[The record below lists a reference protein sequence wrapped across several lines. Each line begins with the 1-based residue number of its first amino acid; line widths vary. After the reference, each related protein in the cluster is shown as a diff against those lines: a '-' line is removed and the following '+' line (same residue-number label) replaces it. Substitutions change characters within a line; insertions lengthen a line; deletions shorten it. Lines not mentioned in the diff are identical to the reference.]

1 MSQGKDSLANTFAV
15 ATVLCLVCALVVSAS
30 AVVLKPMQKRNAQLD
45 RKKNILKVS
54 GIPPE
59 EIDETG
65 IDELFSSRFEATII
79 DMDTGEEASEACKAA
94 MNSAGKVLDDVVAE
108 YEQAWASKSKKDE
121 EWAKDNDDRIAICR
135 KLDKKEDI
143 GGIKYREKY
152 SHVFTLKSADGKI
165 EKYVFPV
172 RGMGLWSMMQ
182 GYMAVEP
189 DFQTVAG
196 LTFYD
201 QKETPGLGGEVENE
215 NWKKKWKGK
224 QIYDGDSV
232 GLKVIKGDQSG
243 NDYGVDGLAGA
254 TITSN
259 GVTNMTEYWLGPS
272 GFGPYIAKQK
282 SGGSSPAVAPKTTE
296 PESGGSH

>member
-1 MSQGKDSLANTFAV
+1 MSQDKDSLANTFTV
-15 ATVLCLVCALVVSAS
+15 ATILCLVCALIVSAS

-45 RKKNILKVS
+45 RKKNILAVS
-54 GIPPE
+54 GISPE
-59 EIDETG
+59 EISKTG
-65 IDELFSSRFEATII
+65 IDELFNSRFEATII

-94 MNSAGKVLDDVVAE
+94 MDSAGKVLDDVVVE
-108 YEQAWASKSKKDE
+108 YEQSWASKSKKDE
-121 EWAKDNDDRIAICR
+121 DWAEDDDDLTAICK

-143 GGIKYREKY
+143 CGIKYREKF
-152 SHVFTLKSADGKI
+152 SHVYTLKSADGKI

-172 RGMGLWSMMQ
+172 RGMGLWSMMH

-201 QKETPGLGGEVENE
+201 QKETPGLGGEVMNPQ
-215 NWKKKWKGK
+215 WKKKWEGK
-224 QIYDGDSV
+224 QIYEGDEV
-232 GLKVIKGDQSG
+232 CLRVIKGDQSS

-272 GFGPYIAKQK
+272 GFEPYIAKQK
-282 SGGSSPAVAPKTTE
+282 SGGSSPAVAPTTTE
-296 PESGGSH
+296 PESGGSQ